1 MIAYTLPSLRIV
13 ILAAGF
19 STRLG
24 RPKAL
29 ATVRGTSLLAGTL
42 GILTPFAA
50 AKIIVVTPPAC
61 GRYRVGAHAR
71 GVTFVS
77 NPQRAS
83 GMSSSVRRGLR
94 QARYSAAVL
103 LLPVDLVELRT
114 RDVALLISR
123 WRGSRRTVVARRLHS
138 AAATP
143 LILPRHLYARALGV
157 TGDQGLRQ
165 FVRGLPHGSVSLV
178 DMPSAAA
185 DIDTA
190 QDLARAR
197 RRRGRWP

>member
-1 MIAYTLPSLRIV
+1 
-13 ILAAGF
+13 
-19 STRLG
+19 
-24 RPKAL
+24 
-29 ATVRGTSLLAGTL
+29 
-42 GILTPFAA
+42 
-50 AKIIVVTPPAC
+50 
-61 GRYRVGAHAR
+61 
-71 GVTFVS
+71 
-77 NPQRAS
+77 
-83 GMSSSVRRGLR
+83 MSSSVRRGLR

-114 RDVALLISR
+114 RDVARLISR

-165 FVRGLPHGSVSLV
+165 FVRGLPGSVSLV

-185 DIDTA
+185 DVDTA